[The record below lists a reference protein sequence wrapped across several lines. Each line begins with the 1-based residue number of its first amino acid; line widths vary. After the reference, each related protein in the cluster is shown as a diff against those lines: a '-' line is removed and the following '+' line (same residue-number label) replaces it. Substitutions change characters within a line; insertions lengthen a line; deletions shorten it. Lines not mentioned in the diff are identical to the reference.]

1 MTNRPLSTR
10 PEFSPISLIRAL
22 WKHKLVVFT
31 TTLLLSSIAVVVI
44 RKLPPVYRAEAMIL
58 VENQTISARYVAS
71 AVNST
76 VEDRLESMRR
86 EILSDRY
93 VKKIVKDF
101 GLYRELKNPSVND
114 LVTLMRT
121 DTEVTLDRSW
131 SNLRTGSFRV
141 AFKGSGPRTVAGVA
155 NRIASLFVEE
165 NTRRR
170 EVQAIRTSDFIE
182 TQLAEA
188 KKKLDELE
196 GALSRYKIQHS
207 GDLPEQ
213 GNALSATLSML
224 QTALQG
230 NQNANTRNEENQ
242 AMLANSLRVAETEEA
257 MLAWAAA
264 RKPVAVVPIT
274 RGGTTVTVPE
284 VGRKSDVL
292 RGQLDALRAR
302 YSDDHPDVRR
312 ARAELESQLQVDSG
326 DAERAQQRMLA
337 QQKNKPPDSTP
348 PPTAVDP
355 QDKNPVTDIELV
367 RAKERVGQIKLQISF
382 LNKETEARNA
392 EREKILAEI
401 RSYQSRVES
410 LPVREQEIS
419 RLTRDYEISKG
430 NYTSLLAKKLS
441 AEMDTDME
449 KHQQAEKFT
458 LLEAA
463 TIPSRP
469 FKPNRRAYAAVA
481 VAASLG
487 IGLALA
493 FLKEWK
499 SDVLLGE
506 WELAGTTTILG
517 GVPRIRTLSSVPV
530 GRKTRFR
537 RIAWGSALL
546 TIVGII
552 AAGFYISAHRF

>member
-1 MTNRPLSTR
+1 MTNRALSTR
-10 PEFSPISLIRAL
+10 PEFSPISVIRAL
-22 WKHKLVVFT
+22 WKQKLVVFM

-58 VENQTISARYVAS
+58 VENQKISDRYVS
-71 AVNST
+71 SVVNST
-76 VEDRLESMRR
+76 VEDRLEAMRR
-86 EILSDRY
+86 EILSDRH
-93 VKKIVKDF
+93 VEKIVRDF
-101 GLYRELKNPSVND
+101 GLYPELKTPLVAD
-114 LVTLMRT
+114 LVTLMRA

-165 NTRRR
+165 NTRLR

-188 KKKLDELE
+188 KKKLDGLE

-207 GDLPEQ
+207 GELPEQ
-213 GNALSATLSML
+213 GNGLSATLSML
-224 QTALQG
+224 QTGLRG
-230 NQNANTRNEENQ
+230 NQDANTRNEENK
-242 AMLANSLRVAETEEA
+242 AMLVNTLRVAETEEA

-264 RKPVAVVPIT
+264 RRQAPAVPVI

-292 RGQLDALRAR
+292 RGQLDVLRGR
-302 YSDDHPDVRR
+302 YSEDHPDVRR
-312 ARAELESQLQVDSG
+312 ARAELESQLQVDSRE
-326 DAERAQQRMLA
+326 AERAQQRMLA

-348 PPTAVDP
+348 SPTTVEP
-355 QDKNPVTDIELV
+355 QDKNPATDIELL
-367 RAKERVGQIKLQISF
+367 RAKERVAQIKLQISF
-382 LNKETEARNA
+382 LDKETEARNA
-392 EREKILAEI
+392 DRDKILAEI

-430 NYTSLLAKKLS
+430 NYTSLLGKKLS
-441 AEMDTDME
+441 AEMATDME
-449 KHQQAEKFT
+449 KQQQAEKFT

-469 FKPNRRAYAAVA
+469 FKPNRRVYAAVA
-481 VAASLG
+481 LAASVG

-493 FLKEWK
+493 FLREWK

-517 GVPRIRTLSSVPV
+517 GVPRIRALSSPPA
-530 GRKTRFR
+530 GRKPRFR
-537 RIAWGSALL
+537 RVAWASALL
-546 TIVGII
+546 TIIGII
-552 AAGFYISAHRF
+552 VAGFYISAHRF